1 MTVTSDQTFMSS
13 RSGGHVG
20 NDPQDDRSRY
30 RSLARILEG
39 LGESAGCCLIFFFK
53 PMNLE
58 GVLLYQSF
66 HYMYISIYYDIM
78 YMLCVEPLMANRSDK
93 GNTPCV
99 TQQLRFTISDV
110 GQDRVKMQ

>member
-58 GVLLYQSF
+58 GYCCTRADI
-66 HYMYISIYYDIM
+66 YIYNYIYINTFMNTYCIYIYVYSYIYVYIM
-78 YMLCVEPLMANRSDK
+78 C
-93 GNTPCV
+93 
-99 TQQLRFTISDV
+99 
-110 GQDRVKMQ
+110 